1 MSTAPLPMP
10 TKTMAFPARIFVIII
25 VYGFSLHGYAQSNLT
40 LMELNAENFFD
51 TIDNPLT
58 NDDSFLPSSIRKWNT
73 GKFYRKCRNLGKTI
87 AAVGGKERLPDLV
100 ALCEVES
107 DSALNSFVHT
117 GILRNAGYDYFMT
130 HSLDLRGLN
139 VALLYRRVSFVPIG
153 SETIRPDFSGLP
165 PKRTRDVLHVSGK
178 IATGDTL
185 DVFVCHMPS
194 RLDRHRRG
202 LRYRCRVASQ
212 IKDKVDSLMSARKD
226 AYIVITGDF
235 NASPGSRSLSE
246 ALGASPAIDSV
257 GNDEESLFCMIDGHS
272 GVGDVRGTYCYKDKW
287 EVIDNII
294 VNGKLLNESSRIYT
308 KKEYCSIFSSPF
320 LLCEGAVSKIPYRTY
335 SGMRWLGGFSD
346 HLPVVARFVLAFK
359 NR

>member
-1 MSTAPLPMP
+1 MISSV
-10 TKTMAFPARIFVIII
+10 RIIVIII
-25 VYGFSLHGYAQSNLT
+25 LYGVSLQGYAQSSLT

-51 TIDNPLT
+51 PIDDPLT
-58 NDDSFLPSSIRKWNT
+58 DDDSFLPNSIRKWSW
-73 GKFYRKCRNLGKTI
+73 GKFYHKCRNLGKTI

-107 DSALNSFVHT
+107 DSALNRFVHT
-117 GILRNAGYDYFMT
+117 GVLRNAGYDYLMT
-130 HSLDLRGLN
+130 HSLDSRGVN

-178 IATGDTL
+178 IVTGDTL
-185 DVFVCHMPS
+185 DVFVGHMPS

-212 IKDKVDSLMSARKD
+212 IKGKVDSLMSARKD

-235 NASPGSRSLSE
+235 NASPGSKSLSE
-246 ALGASPAIDSV
+246 ALGASPATEAVSKNED
-257 GNDEESLFCMIDGHS
+257 SLFCMIDEHS
-272 GVGDVRGTYCYKDKW
+272 GVGDVHGTYCYKDKW

-308 KKEYCSIFSSPF
+308 KKEYCSIFSAPF

-335 SGMRWLGGFSD
+335 NGMRYLGGFSD
-346 HLPVVARFVLAFK
+346 HLPVVARFVLSFK